1 MMEGLLYLSLFFLG
15 SSNAQISVVDTGGGF
30 EVSYNGLT
38 LLEHSASSPAFAV
51 ASSVAFEAA
60 EDMGNY
66 EITDEYSDPISLD
79 AYEIGEEY

>member
-1 MMEGLLYLSLFFLG
+1 MKGLILFLSLFIA
-15 SSNAQISVVDTGGGF
+15 SNAQISVVDTGAGF

-38 LLEHSASSPAFAV
+38 LIAHSASSPAFAV

-79 AYEIGEEY
+79 AYEIGEE